1 MSSVHGQFERQDNII
16 DDYNRS
22 FGAIQDDFNYGA
34 IIGLYAE
41 TRYSDKSRRCRRP
54 QKRRRS
60 SRGAHHEQNQGVT
73 GKDGLG
79 TWHDFVNA

>member
-1 MSSVHGQFERQDNII
+1 MSSVHGQFEREDDII

-54 QKRRRS
+54 Q
-60 SRGAHHEQNQGVT
+60 
-73 GKDGLG
+73 
-79 TWHDFVNA
+79 